1 MATIDSVLTMGAA
14 LHAAD
19 HALRDAR
26 KRPGV
31 GSAEHRKAERE
42 ATRLHKA
49 YTAEWSALS
58 EPERKSM
65 GMMHLP
71 YCRTCGF

>member
-1 MATIDSVLTMGAA
+1 MATTGSVLTIGADS
-14 LHAAD
+14 HAAD
-19 HALRDAR
+19 HAVRDAAR
-26 KRPGV
+26 RPGV
-31 GSAEHRKAERE
+31 GSAEYRKAVRNAARLRE
-42 ATRLHKA
+42 T

-58 EPERKSM
+58 EAERKSM